1 MSGSSGVGGG
11 GGGGTSGPSS
21 FNQGSSTFAAGPSY
35 GSSFAG
41 DIIRKPSRLTSD
53 ENMALDKTMMMKMRM
68 RMIMLSRLE
77 ALPSM
82 DRKTNQ
88 KKKSVPM
95 LNTMGTF

>member
-1 MSGSSGVGGG
+1 
-11 GGGGTSGPSS
+11 
-21 FNQGSSTFAAGPSY
+21 
-35 GSSFAG
+35 
-41 DIIRKPSRLTSD
+41 
-53 ENMALDKTMMMKMRM
+53 MMVKML
-68 RMIMLSRLE
+68 IRLE